1 MNNKNDIRKH
11 IKNLFKKQD
20 RDILEDKSNS
30 IITQLLAYINT
41 HNYKHIACYESMIDE
56 VETIALIDTL
66 EKEGKQVYTPQMIS
80 ETEMIFIDKQFDIYE
95 EDIDL
100 FIIPGRAFSSDG
112 KRLGRGKGYYDRFLA
127 QKQYKKSKKIGI
139 CFDFQV
145 LENIPTNK
153 YDISMNKII
162 TNTHD

>member
-30 IITQLLAYINT
+30 ITTELLIYINA

-100 FIIPGRAFSSDG
+100 FIIPGRAFSNDG

-127 QKQYKKSKKIGI
+127 QKQYKKSKKVGI

-153 YDISMNKII
+153 HDVSMNKII